1 MPAFDAINTALVA
14 RFSAAQVTPPAGG
27 YDNIR
32 VATGDLP
39 GQMTPLP
46 TVLVFPVSGVYNQQM
61 GGKRDSTNMFMV
73 RFYYNQTGDAE
84 RDFPALRRWLD
95 ILSDQLV
102 SSVQLGGL
110 TWSSGT
116 RQGEVTRVK
125 VDAWRIGILTYA
137 NLQYSGIELDV
148 SVLVNESLTMVA

>member
-1 MPAFDAINTALVA
+1 MPDFDAINTALVA
-14 RFSAAQVTPPAGG
+14 RFAPAQVTPPAGG

-46 TVLVFPVSGVYNQQM
+46 TVLVFPESGTYDQRAA
-61 GGKRDSTNMFMV
+61 GKRDSVNTFIV

-84 RDFPALRRWLD
+84 RDFVALRKWLD
-95 ILSDQLV
+95 VLSDQLRA
-102 SSVQLGGL
+102 SVQLGGV
-110 TWSSGT
+110 TWSSGV
-116 RQGEVTRVK
+116 RVGEVTRAK
-125 VDAWRIGILTYA
+125 VDTWKIGVMTYA
-137 NLQYSGIELDV
+137 GLQYSGIELSV

>member
-1 MPAFDAINTALVA
+1 MPDFDAINTALVA
-14 RFSAAQVTPPAGG
+14 RFAAAQITPPAGG
-27 YDNIR
+27 YKNVR

-46 TVLVFPVSGVYNQQM
+46 TVLVFPVSGTYDQKM

-84 RDFPALRRWLD
+84 RDYVALRKWLD
-95 ILSDQLV
+95 VLSDQLR

-110 TWSSGT
+110 TWSSGV

-125 VDAWRIGILTYA
+125 VDGWRIGILTYA
-137 NLQYSGIELDV
+137 NVQYSGIELDV
-148 SVLVNESLTMVA
+148 SVVVNESLTMVA

>member
-1 MPAFDAINTALVA
+1 MPDFDAINTALVA
-14 RFSAAQVTPPAGG
+14 RFSAAQVTAPAGG

-46 TVLVFPVSGVYNQQM
+46 TVLVFPVQGTYDQKAA
-61 GGKRDSTNMFMV
+61 GKRDSTNMFMV

-84 RDFPALRRWLD
+84 RDYVALRKWLD
-95 ILSDQLV
+95 VLSDQLRA
-102 SSVQLGGL
+102 SVQLGGL
-110 TWSSGT
+110 TWTSGV
-116 RQGEVTRVK
+116 RQGEVTRAK
-125 VDAWRIGILTYA
+125 VDDWKIGVLTYA
-137 NLQYSGIELDV
+137 NVQYSGIELTV

>member
-1 MPAFDAINTALVA
+1 MPDFDAINTALVA
-14 RFSAAQVTPPAGG
+14 RFASVTPPAGG
-27 YDNIR
+27 YRAIQ

-46 TVLVFPVSGVYNQQM
+46 TVLVFPISGVYDQKM
-61 GGKRDSTNMFMV
+61 GAKRDSTNTFMV

-84 RDFPALRRWLD
+84 RDFVGLRKWLD
-95 ILSDQLV
+95 VLSDQLAGA
-102 SSVQLGGL
+102 VQLGGL

-116 RQGEVTRVK
+116 RQGEVTRV
-125 VDAWRIGILTYA
+125 VFTGWRIGILTYA

-148 SVLVNESLTMVA
+148 SVVVNESLTMVA